1 MKWIIDRFEEDYAV
15 AGCDGI
21 CFNIPKAALP
31 KGTTEGDVIEICI
44 NKNETESRKAK
55 ADKLLDELFGE

>member
-15 AGCDGI
+15 VECNGVY
-21 CFNIPKAALP
+21 FNVPKTTLP
-31 KGTTEGDVIEICI
+31 QGASEGDVLKISVS
-44 NKNETESRKAK
+44 KDDTESRKAK

>member
-15 AGCDGI
+15 VECNGI
-21 CFNIPKAALP
+21 CFNIPKNTLP
-31 KGTTEGDVIEICI
+31 QDVAEGDVVKICI
-44 NKNETESRKAK
+44 NKNETESRKAR